1 LGGSGTLASLVIVA
15 VSLSPLQVWYC
26 WDDGEHMLFAIS
38 TVPGSL
44 PVRTLR
50 TVAPLD
56 PVSTRGLPARHLFEF
71 AVKNLFSLSRC
82 HCSVVIAVGFIAAFS
97 HLLPVS
103 QLNDIMPASFESDGN
118 THGAFIASISSK
130 ISEGSPITDEDLIAV
145 NQLFRSG
152 GSSQLPFLDRAFLK
166 TLSDG
171 TVVVRHLGMVQDMLE
186 PEYYVSQ
193 IDDRSF
199 HFRDVQPS
207 HISDNDNFVEDFTN
221 LAERSPLFVVPMP
234 FTTEWFNQRS
244 AAEQPSTPSNPKTT
258 DVETFQAENKSRKRE
273 REIEKEKKSKPRMYE
288 NKNPN
293 LMDTTEATKESI
305 SATAPVDWW
314 PAGCNGSAP
323 SQCPILAKFY
333 YDQGS
338 NEKREK
344 LRLNDVVETIG
355 ILSINPWEAD
365 FSSPED
371 EMLLGALPPPPPSQ
385 LPRLHVLAYRTVD
398 LDDLAHETVVNEH
411 QEEEE
416 VSHGDDLTSLLENSL
431 ATQALFLSLLSKAER
446 KGSSMQ
452 RTSSSAV
459 GCVSLNICT
468 TLDSTCKILYEQLQ
482 SILQATCPVV
492 ATFDLTGNKK
502 QHPFPSKM
510 NGRIMPKCW
519 QLPRGSTILI
529 RLGNANHEH
538 LEELLTS
545 NQISYTFEGGLQ
557 IPFEGDYRIIVI
569 SNNNK
574 NVKCALHVN
583 CDTDMSEL
591 KHELPLLRHSLSL
604 SRKTRNVKLA
614 GQVLEQAQEDFLAQ
628 RSTARSDHQ
637 LRMPQ
642 EEDFHRWLSMTRLQ
656 ARSRQSETATVEDW
670 WRAFALDNAIMSSK
684 K

>member
-1 LGGSGTLASLVIVA
+1 
-15 VSLSPLQVWYC
+15 
-26 WDDGEHMLFAIS
+26 
-38 TVPGSL
+38 
-44 PVRTLR
+44 
-50 TVAPLD
+50 
-56 PVSTRGLPARHLFEF
+56 
-71 AVKNLFSLSRC
+71 
-82 HCSVVIAVGFIAAFS
+82 
-97 HLLPVS
+97 
-103 QLNDIMPASFESDGN
+103 MPALFESDGN
-118 THGAFIASISSK
+118 THDAFIAGISSK

-152 GSSQLPFLDRAFLK
+152 GSSRLPFLDRAFLK
-166 TLSDG
+166 TLNDG

-207 HISDNDNFVEDFTN
+207 QLSDNGKFVEDFTN

-244 AAEQPSTPSNPKTT
+244 AAEQPSTSSNPKTM
-258 DVETFQAENKSRKRE
+258 DVETFQDENKSRKRE
-273 REIEKEKKSKPRMYE
+273 REIEEEKNSKPRMYE
-288 NKNPN
+288 NQNPN
-293 LMDTTEATKESI
+293 LMDTTEATNESI

-333 YDQGS
+333 YDQDS
-338 NEKREK
+338 NEKRER

-365 FSSPED
+365 FTPPED
-371 EMLLGALPPPPPSQ
+371 EMLLGASVPPPPSQ
-385 LPRLHVLAYRTVD
+385 LPRLHVLAYRTLD

-411 QEEEE
+411 QEMEE
-416 VSHGDDLTSLLENSL
+416 VSYGDDLTSLLENSL

-459 GCVSLNICT
+459 GCVSLNIHT
-468 TLDSTCKILYEQLQ
+468 TLDSKILYEQLQ

-492 ATFDLTGNKK
+492 ATFDLTGDKI
-502 QHPFPSKM
+502 QDPFPSKI

-529 RLGNANHEH
+529 RLGDANHEI

-545 NQISYTFEGGLQ
+545 NQISYTFEGGMQ
-557 IPFEGDYRIIVI
+557 IPFEGDYRIIVV
-569 SNNNK
+569 SNNK

-591 KHELPLLRHSLSL
+591 KHELPLLRRSLSL
-604 SRKTRNVKLA
+604 SRKTRSVKL
-614 GQVLEQAQEDFLAQ
+614 GEQILEQAQEDFLAK
-628 RSTARSDHQ
+628 RTTARSDHQ

-656 ARSRQSETATVEDW
+656 ARSRQSETATVDDW
-670 WRAFALDNAIMSSK
+670 ERAFALDNTIMGSK